1 MDNETTG
8 LAAYDDEIDLR
19 EFFSVLWEGKLTIAL
34 VTALSAVISVSVAL
48 YLPNKYTSEALLA
61 PRAEGGVGGGLGQLA
76 SQYGGLA
83 SLAGINIG
91 GLGEGGKTAIAIEM
105 LKSRE
110 FFGEYLYDHVLVD
123 LLAAESWDRASDKSI
138 LDPSIYD
145 SASLTWVRD
154 VGPAFQIKPSVQEAH
169 DDFVESSLS
178 VSEDKQTGFVTV
190 AITHYSPSVARDWV
204 LLIANGVNDAVRA
217 RDVEEAENSIAFLNE
232 QRQKTSLVSLTEVFA
247 ELIEQQTKTVMLA
260 AASEEYVFQ
269 IIDPPVAP
277 ELKSE
282 PSRALICILGV
293 LLGGMLAVV
302 YVLIRYYAKG
312 NGRRLSSDGLDKAGE
327 AFSQ

>member
-19 EFFSVLWEGKLTIAL
+19 ELFSVLWEGKLTIAL

-48 YLPNKYTSEALLA
+48 NLPNKYTSEALLA

-76 SQYGGLA
+76 SRYGGLA

-91 GLGEGGKTAIAIEM
+91 GLGQGGKTAIAIEM

-123 LLAAESWDRASDKSI
+123 LMAAESWDRASDKSI

-154 VGPAFQIKPSVQEAH
+154 VSPEFQIKPSVQEAH

-204 LLIANGVNDAVRA
+204 LLIVNGVNDAVRA

-282 PSRALICILGV
+282 PRRALICILGV
-293 LLGGMLAVV
+293 LLGGMLSVV
-302 YVLIRYYAKG
+302 YVLIRHYAKG
-312 NGRRLSSDGLDKAGE
+312 DRRKSSSDGSGE
-327 AFSQ
+327 AG

>member
-1 MDNETTG
+1 MQGWTTKRWGSQWTKTKSIFETFFCLLGRQANNCVSYCT
-8 LAAYDDEIDLR
+8 LR
-19 EFFSVLWEGKLTIAL
+19 CDISFSRN
-34 VTALSAVISVSVAL
+34 
-48 YLPNKYTSEALLA
+48 LPSKQVHVRALLA
-61 PRAEGGVGGGLGQLA
+61 PRVDGGAGGSLGQLA

-91 GLGEGGKTAIAIEM
+91 GLGDDGKTAIATEM

-123 LLAAESWDRASDKSI
+123 LMAAEAWDPASKNHVDT
-138 LDPSIYD
+138 SIYD
-145 SASLTWVRD
+145 SASQTWVRD
-154 VGPAFQIKPSVQEAH
+154 VGPSFRVKPSVQEAH
-169 DDFVESSLS
+169 KAFVERFLS
-178 VSEDKQTGFVTV
+178 VSEDEQTGFVTL
-190 AITHYSPSVARDWV
+190 AITHFSPPVARDWV
-204 LLIANGVNDAVRA
+204 ILIVNGVNNAVRA

-293 LLGGMLAVV
+293 LLGGMLAII
-302 YVLIRYYAKG
+302 YVLIRHYTKG
-312 NGRRLSSDGLDKAGE
+312 
-327 AFSQ
+327 